1 MWFWL
6 GIVWAVSVVDSIVW
20 FWYLHT
26 KGELVNDYP
35 YDDEM

>member
-6 GIVWAVSVVDSIVW
+6 CIVWGVSVVVSIVW
-20 FWYLHT
+20 FWYLH
-26 KGELVNDYP
+26 KEGKLIADYP